1 MLHASDRAA
10 CDTAFKMVLLEKRK
24 ETIMGIFNRFKK
36 GEAKEEHKEIDIAIV
51 AMAAGELIDVST
63 VSDPVFAGKALGESV
78 AFRYEGDQVTICAPA
93 TGELSVVFPTGH
105 AFGIKMDNGV
115 ELLVHIGISTVEAD
129 GDGFAMHNKKQGD
142 RVSKGDEI
150 VTVDLK
156 KLRDSYD
163 MATML
168 IVTEANGQEISFIDP
183 GEVQKGQ
190 RIVK

>member
-1 MLHASDRAA
+1 
-10 CDTAFKMVLLEKRK
+10 
-24 ETIMGIFNRFKK
+24 MGIFNKLKK
-36 GEAKEEHKEIDIAIV
+36 GEAKGNHKEIDTEIV

-63 VSDPVFAGKALGESV
+63 VSDPVFAGKALGDSI
-78 AFRYEGDQVTICAPA
+78 AFLYKEEQVTICAPA

-115 ELLVHIGISTVEAD
+115 ELLVHIGINTVEAQ
-129 GDGFAMHNKKQGD
+129 GNGFAMHKKQGD

-168 IVTEANGQEISFIDP
+168 IVTDNNGQEISFIDA

-190 RIVK
+190 PVVK